1 MNTINSMDT
10 HEIIL
15 GNELFQ
21 KSYYKAHEKE
31 LLELVERGQNPKAL
45 YIGCSDS
52 RVLPNLI
59 TKSAPGDLFVIRNV
73 GNLIAP
79 YSPDEDFHSTAS
91 GIEYAV
97 SVLNVKNIIVCGH
110 THCGAIKAIHN
121 IDSLQSNKG
130 LIHTRKWLT
139 LAENAKSQALVALGA
154 DADREKLY
162 RLTEKLSVIS
172 QIENLLTYPT
182 VQEGV
187 NNGSISIHGWMY
199 DIASGEIEFYD
210 PESSQFLSLD
220 SIKRNM

>member
-1 MNTINSMDT
+1 MHPNEM
-10 HEIIL
+10 IL

-31 LLELVERGQNPKAL
+31 LLELVENGQNPKAL

-79 YSPDEDFHSTAS
+79 YSPDEEFHSTAS

-97 SVLNVKNIIVCGH
+97 SVLDVKNIIVCGH
-110 THCGAIKAIHN
+110 THCGAIKAVHN
-121 IDSLQSNKG
+121 LEPINQNKA
-130 LIHTRKWLT
+130 LLHTRKWLT
-139 LAENAKSQALVALGA
+139 LAEEAKNSALAILGENA
-154 DADREKLY
+154 EKEELY

-172 QIENLLTYPT
+172 QIENLFTYPSLKS
-182 VQEGV
+182 GV
-187 NNGSISIHGWMY
+187 DSGEINIHGWMY
-199 DIASGEIEFYD
+199 DIASGEIEYYD
-210 PESSQFLSLD
+210 PETSQFLSISSL
-220 SIKRNM
+220 KEN